1 MIENSTSKIKTFAG
15 IKKFKKI
22 AIRSLIGLF
31 LFLLTLGILLS
42 LPPVQTKIAQFA
54 TQKINKD
61 FGTDIYIDKIA
72 ISVFGGVKLKT
83 VLIRDYRKDTLVFAN
98 RLHTNI
104 LSFRQLYS
112 GDLLFGDIRADGL
125 VFNLKTYKGERETNL
140 DHFVRLFDSPDKK
153 PSERKFLMKADN
165 LFVSNSRFILSDEN
179 RSNPKDVD
187 FRRLDGRIRNFK
199 IHGPEITMDIRE
211 LAFLDHRGL
220 YVKNM
225 TAQFKYNKTNISL
238 KDLDINTSHSLL
250 KGDVLLTYVRSDFT
264 DFNNKVRFDIKV
276 DQATLAT
283 NDIHYFY
290 KDIGRNKYFSL
301 KAHVSGTLNNLY
313 AQNLKLKDEKGSE
326 IIGDVRFRNLFGKNG
341 QNFYMNGKFER
352 VYSDYQDLVSLL
364 PNVLGKKLPTSLKK
378 LGKFNIIGNAEITTT
393 SIQTELKM
401 STSLGSLETELVL
414 TDIDNIDNAQYTG
427 HIVLHDFQLGTFLEK
442 RDLGIVSLDVDVD
455 GKGFRQEFMDTSF
468 SGDIYKVG
476 YRNYLYTN
484 ILVNGNFTNPI
495 FEGQVFINDP
505 NLFMDFEGKVN
516 LSRKEIQYDFHAKV
530 DYANLGKMRWVKNDS
545 IAVFKGDISTQIAGN
560 SIDDLQGRIQINQT
574 SYQNKRDTYYFEDF
588 TINISFDENRVRTVA
603 INSPDI
609 IEGEIVGKYK
619 FSQVP
624 KMVENSLG
632 SLYANYTPYKIDKGQ
647 FLKFNFSIYN
657 KVLEIFLPGITI
669 GPNTQVA
676 GSINSDN
683 NDFKF
688 RFDSPQIGA
697 YENYFDNVRVQVDNK
712 NPLYNAF
719 VEMDSIRTK
728 WYKISDF
735 SALNVTARD
744 TMFVRTEFVG
754 GQKGQDFYNLNLY
767 HTLDKQKNVVIGFG
781 KSELKFKD
789 YLWFLNENDDQN
801 NKVVIDRTFKN
812 FNFDNL
818 VLSHENQRMK
828 LNGVMKGAKYKDL
841 TLNFDHVDLS
851 KFTPETQNF
860 RVKGSLNGTV
870 SLKQE
875 GDIYQPMSSVRIDD
889 LFVNE
894 TELGNLVLDVDGDDT
909 FKKFYVNSVLENKNF
924 ESFRADGEIATSGGQ
939 TSVDVDLRF
948 NKFNLSMLNALLAGD
963 AISDIKGF
971 ASGNAKI
978 DGTFNEPEINGRLYV
993 DDTSLKVPYL
1003 NTEYEMEKRS
1013 VVDVTESQFIIRN
1026 TSMVDTKYKTVGFL
1040 EGRISHKKFSEW
1052 ELDLNI
1058 STERL
1063 LALDTQDSEDAAYYG
1078 TAFINGTASI
1088 SGPTNGLFIKVEAK
1102 SEQGTAIKVPINNTE
1117 STGSRS
1123 YIHFLSPKEKYNLEK
1138 GIVEQTRDYNGLEL
1152 EFDFDI
1158 TPEAEVEVIIDKNS
1172 GHSIKGKGFGSLL
1185 FKINTLGKFNMWGDF
1200 QAYEGI
1206 YNFKYG
1212 GLIDKKFT
1220 LKKGGSITWEGD
1232 PMRAVLNME
1241 AVYKTTANPAIL
1253 LENPSVNRKV
1263 PVEVVIGVRG
1273 SLSNPEPD
1281 FNINFPTVSSVLKS
1295 EIQYKLD
1302 DKDTRQTQALY
1313 LLSSGTFL
1321 SPEGVNES
1329 DFAGNLFETA
1339 SGLIGDIFQDPDSN
1353 IKVGVDFVAADRRPG
1368 TEADGRVGVN
1378 ISTQV
1383 NDRITING
1391 KVGVPVGG
1399 VNESAIVGDVEVQ
1412 YRVNEDG
1419 TMNLRVFNRE
1429 NDINYIGQGIGY
1441 TQGVG
1446 ITYEVDF
1453 DTFKELVNRLFKNKV
1468 DIEKADSEVPDSYI
1482 QEGMQFVPKS
1492 KKKKKA
1498 ATPKPNAQ
1506 AIPSLED

>member
-1 MIENSTSKIKTFAG
+1 M
-15 IKKFKKI
+15 
-22 AIRSLIGLF
+22 
-31 LFLLTLGILLS
+31 LTLAILLS

-54 TQKINKD
+54 TEKINED
-61 FGTDIYIDKIA
+61 FGTDIHIDKIA
-72 ISVFGGVKLKT
+72 ISVFGGVKLKK
-83 VLIRDYRKDTLVFAN
+83 VLIYDYKKDTLVYAN
-98 RLHTNI
+98 RIKTNI
-104 LSFRQLYS
+104 LSFRQLYN

-125 VFNLKTYKGERETNL
+125 TFNMKTYKGAKETNL
-140 DHFVRLFDSPDKK
+140 DHFLKLFETPKQK
-153 PSERKFLMKADN
+153 PSGRKFLLKADN
-165 LFVSNSRFILSDEN
+165 LYISNSRFVLSDEN
-179 RSNPKDVD
+179 RANPKDID
-187 FRRLDGRIRNFK
+187 FRKLDGRLKDFK
-199 IHGPEITMDIRE
+199 VYGPEVTADIRE

-220 YVKNM
+220 YVKNL
-225 TAQFKYNKTNISL
+225 TALFKYNKTNISL
-238 KDLDINTSHSLL
+238 KNLDLNTAHSLL
-250 KGDVLLTYVRSDFT
+250 KGDVLLTYVKSDFA
-264 DFNNKVRFDIKV
+264 DFNNRVKFDIRI

-283 NDIHYFY
+283 NDVYYFY
-290 KDIGRNKYFSL
+290 KDIGRNKYFTMKS
-301 KAHVSGTLNNLY
+301 HVTGTLNNLY
-313 AQNLKLKDEKGSE
+313 AENLRLKDEKGSE
-326 IIGDVRFRNLFGKNG
+326 IIGNVRFKNLFGKTG
-341 QNFYMNGKFER
+341 QNFYMNGNFDK
-352 VYSDYQDLVSLL
+352 VYSDYQDLVDLL

-378 LGKFNIIGNAEITTT
+378 LGKFNIVGKAEITTT
-393 SIQTELKM
+393 SIDTELKM
-401 STSLGSLETELVL
+401 STSLGNLQTEIVM
-414 TDIDNIDNAQYTG
+414 TDIDNIDNAKYTG
-427 HIVLHDFQLGTFLEK
+427 HIVLHDFQLGKFLEK

-468 SGDIYKVG
+468 SGDIFKVG
-476 YRNYLYTN
+476 YRDYLYTN
-484 ILVNGNFTNPI
+484 ILINGNFTNPV
-495 FEGQVFINDP
+495 FEGQVFVNDP
-505 NLFMDFEGKVN
+505 NLFMDFNGKVN
-516 LSRKEIQYDFHAKV
+516 LSQKEIQYDFHAKI

-545 IAVFKGDISTQIAGN
+545 IAVFKGDIATQISGN
-560 SIDDLQGRIQINQT
+560 SLDDLQGNIHINQT

-588 TINISFDENRVRTVA
+588 AINISFDQNKVRTIA

-619 FSQVP
+619 FAEVP

-632 SLYANYTPYKIDKGQ
+632 SLYANYSPNKIAKGQ
-647 FLKFNFSIYN
+647 FMRFNLSVYN
-657 KVLEIFLPGITI
+657 KILEIFLPGITV
-669 GPNTQVA
+669 GPNTQIA

-683 NDFKF
+683 NEFKLK
-688 RFDSPQIGA
+688 FDSPMIGA
-697 YENYFDNVRVQVDNK
+697 FENYFDNVRIQVDNK

-719 VEMDSIRTK
+719 IEMDTIRTK

-744 TMFVRTEFVG
+744 TLFVRTEFKG
-754 GQKGQDFYNLNLY
+754 GEKSQDYYNLNLY
-767 HTLDKQKNVVIGFG
+767 HTIDKQKNVVIGFD
-781 KSELKFKD
+781 KSELKYKD
-789 YLWFLNENDDQN
+789 FLWFMNEPDTKEG

-812 FNFDNL
+812 FSFENFA
-818 VLSHENQRMK
+818 LSNQK
-828 LNGVMKGAKYKDL
+828 QSIKFNGLLKGKKYKDL
-841 TLNFDHVDLS
+841 SLTFDHVDLS
-851 KFTPETQNF
+851 KFTPATQSF
-860 RVKGSLNGTV
+860 RVAGSLNGTV
-870 SLKQE
+870 SLKQDGE
-875 GDIYQPMSSVRIDD
+875 VYQPMSSVRIND
-889 LFVNE
+889 LAVNE
-894 TELGNLVLDVDGDDT
+894 TELGNLVLDVDGDES

-924 ESFRADGEIATSGGQ
+924 ESFRADGEISVSGGQ
-939 TSVDVDLRF
+939 TKSDIDLRF
-948 NKFNLSMLNALLAGD
+948 NKFNLAMLNALLAGD

-978 DGTFNEPEINGRLYV
+978 EGAFSDPEINGRLYM
-993 DDTSLKVPYL
+993 DETSLKVPYL
-1003 NTEYEMEKRS
+1003 NTEYEMDRHS

-1026 TSMVDTKYKTVGFL
+1026 TQITDTKFKTMGTL
-1040 EGRISHKKFSEW
+1040 EGKIEHKKFSEW
-1052 ELDLNI
+1052 ALDLNI
-1058 STERL
+1058 QTDRL
-1063 LALDTQDSEDAAYYG
+1063 LALDTKDSEDAAYYG

-1088 SGPTNGLFIKVEAK
+1088 SGPTTGLFIKVDAK
-1102 SEQGTAIKVPINNTE
+1102 SMQGTSIKVPINNAE

-1138 GIVEQTRDYNGLEL
+1138 GIAEQTRNYNGLEL

-1158 TPEAEVEVIIDKNS
+1158 TPDAEVEVIIDRNT
-1172 GHSIKGKGFGSLL
+1172 GHGIKGKGFGSLL

-1200 QAYEGI
+1200 QAYEGT

-1212 GLIDKKFT
+1212 GLIDKKFS

-1232 PMRAVLNME
+1232 PMRAVLNLE

-1253 LENPSVNRKV
+1253 LDNPSVNRKV

-1273 SLSNPEPD
+1273 NLASPEPD

-1353 IKVGVDFVAADRRPG
+1353 IKVGLDFVAADRRPG

-1383 NDRITING
+1383 SDRISING

-1453 DTFKELVNRLFKNKV
+1453 DTFRELIRKLFNTKIDV
-1468 DIEKADSEVPDSYI
+1468 DKADSEVPDSYI
-1482 QEGMQFVPKS
+1482 QEGMHFTAPTE
-1492 KKKKKA
+1492 KKKKKP
-1498 ATPKPNAQ
+1498 ATAPKPNSQ
-1506 AIPSLED
+1506 AVPSPEDGM